1 MNKSDSIKELA
12 TALAKFQ
19 AEVQN
24 PANTKK
30 VSTGSFSYNYAPLNE
45 ILSQVRPLLSKHGLS
60 IVQAPTTSENN
71 ILVSTMLIHSSGE
84 WIELDPVALKMDKV
98 TAQGAGS
105 AITYARRYSLSAVLG
120 ISSEDDDDANSIEPN
135 TSAVERGKKG
145 EQQATQQPQK
155 SDEDKKAIVDNSL
168 ASDAQVNYINKLVEQ
183 KGYGMEAM
191 INYIKTAYNKSD
203 VKALGK
209 KEAGEV
215 INMLNGLGA

>member
-1 MNKSDSIKELA
+1 MNKSESIKELA

-24 PANTKK
+24 PANTKR

-71 ILVSTMLIHSSGE
+71 ILVSTMLLHNSGE
-84 WIELDPVALKMDKV
+84 WIELDPVALKMDKI

-120 ISSEDDDDANSIEPN
+120 ISSEDDDDGNHAEP
-135 TSAVERGKKG
+135 K
-145 EQQATQQPQK
+145 
-155 SDEDKKAIVDNSL
+155 
-168 ASDAQVNYINKLVEQ
+168 EQ
-183 KGYGMEAM
+183 KESNKQNKVSLTDSQIKRLYAIANKAGY
-191 INYIKTAYNKSD
+191 NSDTVKTHVKNRFNKE
-203 VKALGK
+203 VKELT
-209 KEAGEV
+209 KEEYDTV
-215 INMLNGLGA
+215 CNGYEGLKE